1 MTNKT
6 IKIPE
11 YIYDKI
17 IDLSNSLNE
26 LVMFIDNQ
34 AMEDNDEL
42 DVFKILEKE
51 LNNWEI
57 KISTLGY
64 RCIMS
69 IPKCCY
75 PSNTYEE
82 AMDNIAN
89 YVDKSTSSVATAI
102 DYIAKHAKF
111 ENSEYFDSLKNRKKK
126 NQKITKEILINSILD
141 SKYL

>member
-1 MTNKT
+1 MNKN

-26 LVMFIDNQ
+26 LIIFIDNQ
-34 AMEDNDEL
+34 SMEDNDEL
-42 DVFKILEKE
+42 DVFDILEKE

-57 KISTLGY
+57 KTSTLGY
-64 RCIMS
+64 RCIMCM
-69 IPKCCY
+69 PKCCS

-82 AMDNIAN
+82 AMDYIAN

-102 DYIAKHAKF
+102 DHIAKHAKF

-126 NQKITKEILINSILD
+126 NQKITKEILINLILD
-141 SKYL
+141 SKYF

>member
-1 MTNKT
+1 MNKT

-26 LVMFIDNQ
+26 LIMFMDNQ
-34 AMEDNDEL
+34 SMEDNDEL
-42 DVFKILEKE
+42 DVFDILEKE

-57 KISTLGY
+57 KTSTLGY
-64 RCIMS
+64 RCIMCM
-69 IPKCCY
+69 PKCCS
-75 PSNTYEE
+75 PSNTYEQ

-89 YVDKSTSSVATAI
+89 YVDKSNSSVATAI
-102 DYIAKHAKF
+102 DHIAKHAKF

-126 NQKITKEILINSILD
+126 KQKITKEILINLILD
-141 SKYL
+141 SKYF